1 MQIIELLKA
10 ATIDVPF
17 EARKLVTL
25 PGLELVH
32 MVLEPG
38 QSVPAHALPIT
49 VLFYVLSGTG
59 TLAVDGRAEALGPDT
74 LALVPAH
81 SQRGW
86 TNHGSESLR
95 LLVVKQMAS

>member
-1 MQIIELLKA
+1 MQIIELLNA

-32 MVLEPG
+32 MVLETG

-59 TLAVDGRAEALGPDT
+59 TLEVDARTETVGSDT

-81 SQRGW
+81 AQRGW
-86 TNHGSESLR
+86 TNHGSTPLR